1 MAETAF
7 RHKGFE
13 RKKQKQWTFRKSE
26 SERTIEKF
34 LTNRKDKALTNYTV
48 QQ

>member
-13 RKKQKQWTFRKSE
+13 RKKQRWTFCKSE
-26 SERTIEKF
+26 SERSIEKF